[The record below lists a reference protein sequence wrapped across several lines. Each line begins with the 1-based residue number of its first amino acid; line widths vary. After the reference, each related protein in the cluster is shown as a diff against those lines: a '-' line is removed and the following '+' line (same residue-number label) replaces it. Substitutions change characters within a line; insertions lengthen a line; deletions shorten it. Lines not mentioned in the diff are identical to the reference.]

1 MSVMFRRGLL
11 AGLFAVAVAAAVPAV
26 AAPFALTSPDFDD
39 NRLLAQKFAGA
50 AQGNAACTGENLSPT
65 LHWHNVPP
73 DTKSLALLVFDPEGR
88 KGLGV
93 SHLVAYNIPP
103 TAKGFAAG
111 ELTQGKGFTG
121 GKNSAGTQVW
131 HGPCPPPGSGF
142 HHYVFTLIATDLP
155 PDALP
160 AGLTR
165 EQLLEK
171 LDGHAAAATGLIG
184 RFGQ

>member
-1 MSVMFRRGLL
+1 MSVIFRRGLL
-11 AGLFAVAVAAAVPAV
+11 AGLFTAALTAAMPTA
-26 AAPFALTSPDFDD
+26 AAPFALSSPDFDD

-50 AQGNAACTGENLSPT
+50 LQGNAACTGENLSPT
-65 LHWHNVPP
+65 LRWHNVPP
-73 DTKSLALLVFDPEGR
+73 GTKSLALLVFDPEGR

-111 ELTQGKGFTG
+111 DLTLGKGFTG
-121 GKNSAGTQVW
+121 GKNSAGTQAL

-155 PDALP
+155 PDTLP

-171 LDGHAAAATGLIG
+171 LDGHASAAAGLIG

>member
-1 MSVMFRRGLL
+1 MPVMFRRGLL
-11 AGLFAVAVAAAVPAV
+11 AGLFLAAVAAVPAV

-39 NRLLAQKFAGA
+39 NRLLAKKFAGA
-50 AQGNAACTGENLSPT
+50 MQGNAACTGENLSPT
-65 LHWHNVPP
+65 LRWRNVPP
-73 DTKSLALLVFDPEGR
+73 GTKSLVLLVFDPEGR

-103 TAKGFAAG
+103 TATGFAQG
-111 ELTQGKGFTG
+111 DLSQGKGFTG
-121 GKNSAGTQVW
+121 GKNSPGTQMW
-131 HGPCPPPGSGF
+131 HGPCPPPGSGY
-142 HHYVFTLIATDLP
+142 HHYTFTLIATDLP

-165 EQLLEK
+165 EELLEK
-171 LDGHAAAATGLIG
+171 LEGHAISAAGLIG